1 MNQLNLPV
9 VVTDSASQLVQ
20 NEVNHLN
27 IKVIPL
33 EISINGKVYLDGV
46 DINPDDLYTKMRAEK
61 IEVKTSAPSVGRFYQ
76 TFLEIFKQ
84 GSDEIL
90 CITLSD
96 KLSSTYNSALI
107 AANMISAKLVKKK
120 VVVFN
125 SLTAAVAQGF
135 LVIEAANHLLLGK
148 SLDAV
153 IQFLTEA
160 RQRTGLIAAV
170 ESLKY
175 LAQGGRIGKASYLV
189 GNTLKIMP
197 ILTVNKEGV
206 VSPIAKVRKKETI
219 VPSILSILMQ
229 HLKGSKKVRLSVMHA
244 DKLEEAKSLQKA
256 LTDLELPKD
265 IPIEPFTP
273 VMGVHTGPGLY
284 GLGYYYE

>member
-20 NEVNHLN
+20 DEVNHLN

-61 IEVKTSAPSVGRFYQ
+61 MEVKTSAPSVGKFYQ
-76 TFLEIFKQ
+76 TFSEIFEQ
-84 GSDEIL
+84 GHDEIL

-197 ILTVNKEGV
+197 ILTVNKEGM